1 MPCLKLTA
9 DSDLNLYEATLTDI
23 PSLVEPGG
31 GANVWYIDTSPDSAS
46 LCTVP
51 SVWTSSSGST
61 WRNPSKTKWSRM
73 VGVMTESQP
82 VVTKDNGTLAAEFPK
97 H

>member
-46 LCTVP
+46 PMHRTV
-51 SVWTSSSGST
+51 SLDFVIRIYGEIELTLST
-61 WRNPSKTKWSRM
+61 GEQRIIK
-73 VGVMTESQP
+73 
-82 VVTKDNGTLAAEFPK
+82 
-97 H
+97 

>member
-9 DSDLNLYEATLTDI
+9 DSGLNLYEAILTDI

-31 GANVWYIDTSPDSAS
+31 GANV
-46 LCTVP
+46 C
-51 SVWTSSSGST
+51 
-61 WRNPSKTKWSRM
+61 
-73 VGVMTESQP
+73 
-82 VVTKDNGTLAAEFPK
+82 